1 MSSTRSGSRYPYPR
15 SRHRD
20 PLSGSKRLEP
30 ERSSLPKKQ
39 LQYARSNHE
48 DDNESELCMKKL
60 SEFNESLRRQHQST
74 STKFQWN
81 HLLYDYPGKE
91 VAAAA
96 SKPEPTMP
104 NDGTSSPYS
113 MSPMGIDLTEENRLV
128 GSRPL
133 NLKEVK
139 SGFINNGEGFG
150 YPDIGKEG
158 IIGGTVGFD
167 GFGEKLGFDSS
178 SVIFQKAMSRIRRT
192 EEVTES
198 AYRKMESVRA
208 RASAIDSMV
217 DKIDGS
223 GKSGAMDMEPRISL
237 PQQYMTEKKREVLHG
252 EMLPRREDCSNHA
265 LTQHYVGFSGEG
277 ERVVGLEMNHFCS
290 PKGALFHG
298 GRRRYPQLSP
308 DVKEKA
314 HRNLEREIEVVGSC
328 FNGGK
333 SQNGEVFLSETQQ
346 LQRYAHFSRESHDE
360 MKQYNEDLGSRMEC
374 HPSPKR
380 VPFHAEGHSLAQTF
394 VRESLVMEQTNDVF
408 SSRTTR
414 PYGQKT
420 ALSEVER
427 PELSADHTLALPQR
441 YLDFNVEPDD
451 KQQANELLGSRMSH
465 PPKLNVTPSHG
476 EELQIQDDF
485 SHSLPRHHF
494 GLNGESP
501 VMEQETE
508 VLGSRMCYPHD
519 EKEAYFRGERQQ
531 LQQDCA
537 MEIYPF
543 SNDDDVSTNEGSTPH
558 ISATEEVCI
567 NSQSSM
573 EHPKKRIIDLRK
585 IRERRI
591 TTLTQTSGASD
602 DEILDIRYQGQR
614 YSDEGSSLP
623 RNSPHMLEFM
633 QLTSRKSVKQRL
645 GRPCRLNYP
654 YPPHRKSIK
663 QRLGPS
669 CQVHHNRTT
678 VKQRLGPSY
687 QVHSS
692 TSMPRIE
699 RHKPSKLAKEKVNEF
714 CKGVQARGVVSH
726 PVKRGRTVP
735 PEDSDEFEQLIHR
748 AYFKFVKVLN
758 ENPAQR
764 RKYTNK
770 GEAETIK
777 CCVCGSKSEDFVN
790 TLSLAMHAFA
800 SQKVGCR
807 VEHMGLH
814 KALCLLMG
822 WDSMAVSKGIWAP
835 KTLPDAE
842 ALAMKEDL
850 VVWPPVVILHNGSIG
865 TTNSGDRIVASIEE
879 LEAFLRETGFGR
891 GISKV
896 CRGKPVNQ
904 SIMVVIFH
912 GTFSGLQ
919 EAERLHKLYAENKH
933 GRAEFQRVNCKSGG
947 TKHKLEDVL
956 YGYLGIASDLDKLDI
971 KTKSHSI
978 VKSKKGIYAI
988 ADAHLDTE

>member
-15 SRHRD
+15 SRHPY

-48 DDNESELCMKKL
+48 DDNESQLCMKKL

-81 HLLYDYPGKE
+81 HLLTDYPGKE
-91 VAAAA
+91 AAAAA
-96 SKPEPTMP
+96 SKPEPIML
-104 NDGTSSPYS
+104 NDGTTSPYS
-113 MSPMGIDLTEENRLV
+113 MSPMGIDLTEENRFV

-133 NLKEVK
+133 HLKEVK

-150 YPDIGKEG
+150 YPDIRKEG
-158 IIGGTVGFD
+158 MTGGTVGFN

-208 RASAIDSMV
+208 RASAIDSII

-223 GKSGAMDMEPRISL
+223 GKSGAMDMEPLISL
-237 PQQYMTEKKREVLHG
+237 PQQYMTEQKREVLHG
-252 EMLPRREDCSNHA
+252 EMLPRREDCTNHA

-277 ERVVGLEMNHFCS
+277 ERVVGLEMNHFFS

-298 GRRRYPQLSP
+298 EKRRLPQLSP

-333 SQNGEVFLSETQQ
+333 SQNEEVFLSETQKF
-346 LQRYAHFSRESHDE
+346 QRYAHFSRESHDE
-360 MKQYNEDLGSRMEC
+360 MKQYNEDFRSRMKC

-380 VPFHAEGHSLAQTF
+380 VPFHGEGHSLAQTF
-394 VRESLVMEQTNDVF
+394 VRVSHVTEQTNDVF

-414 PYGQKT
+414 PKGQKM

-427 PELSADHTLALPQR
+427 PELSADHTRALPQR
-441 YLDFNVEPDD
+441 YLDFNIEPDY
-451 KQQANELLGSRMSH
+451 KQKANELLGSRMSH
-465 PPKLNVTPSHG
+465 HPKQNVTPSHG
-476 EELQIQDDF
+476 EELQIRDDF
-485 SHSLPRHHF
+485 SHSLPCHHF

-508 VLGSRMCYPHD
+508 VLGSRMYYPQD
-519 EKEAYFRGERQQ
+519 DKEAYFCGERQK
-531 LQQDCA
+531 LQQDCT
-537 MEIYPF
+537 MEIYPLP
-543 SNDDDVSTNEGSTPH
+543 NDDDVSINEGSTPH

-567 NSQSSM
+567 NSLSSM
-573 EHPKKRIIDLRK
+573 EHPKNRIIDLRK
-585 IRERRI
+585 IRECRI
-591 TTLTQTSGASD
+591 STLTQTSDATD
-602 DEILDIRYQGQR
+602 DEILDIRYQSQL
-614 YSDEGSSLP
+614 YSDEDSSPP
-623 RNSPHMLEFM
+623 RNSLHMLEFA
-633 QLTSRKSVKQRL
+633 QPTNRKSVKQRL
-645 GRPCRLNYP
+645 GRPFRVNYR
-654 YPPHRKSIK
+654 YPPHRKSIM
-663 QRLGPS
+663 GPS

-692 TSMPRIE
+692 ISMPRIE
-699 RHKPSKLAKEKVNEF
+699 RHKPSKLAKEKVNEL
-714 CKGVQARGVVSH
+714 CKGVEARGVVSH

-735 PEDSDEFEQLIHR
+735 PEDSDEFKQLIHC
-748 AYFKFVKVLN
+748 AYFKFIKVLN

-777 CCVCGSKSEDFVN
+777 CCVCGRFVVYTFGICLEN
-790 TLSLAMHAFA
+790 SLF
-800 SQKVGCR
+800 
-807 VEHMGLH
+807 EFN
-814 KALCLLMG
+814 LLF
-822 WDSMAVSKGIWAP
+822 IP
-835 KTLPDAE
+835 
-842 ALAMKEDL
+842 
-850 VVWPPVVILHNGSIG
+850 
-865 TTNSGDRIVASIEE
+865 
-879 LEAFLRETGFGR
+879 
-891 GISKV
+891 
-896 CRGKPVNQ
+896 
-904 SIMVVIFH
+904 
-912 GTFSGLQ
+912 
-919 EAERLHKLYAENKH
+919 
-933 GRAEFQRVNCKSGG
+933 
-947 TKHKLEDVL
+947 
-956 YGYLGIASDLDKLDI
+956 
-971 KTKSHSI
+971 
-978 VKSKKGIYAI
+978 
-988 ADAHLDTE
+988 

>member
-20 PLSGSKRLEP
+20 LLSGSKRLEP

-81 HLLYDYPGKE
+81 RLLSDYPGKE
-91 VAAAA
+91 AAAAA

-113 MSPMGIDLTEENRLV
+113 MSPMGIDLTEENRFV

-133 NLKEVK
+133 HLKEVK
-139 SGFINNGEGFG
+139 SGFINNGERFG

-158 IIGGTVGFD
+158 MIGGTVGFD

-208 RASAIDSMV
+208 RASAIDSIV
-217 DKIDGS
+217 DKINGS

-298 GRRRYPQLSP
+298 ERRLFPQLSP

-314 HRNLEREIEVVGSC
+314 DRNLEREIEVVGSC
-328 FNGGK
+328 FNGCK

-346 LQRYAHFSRESHDE
+346 VQRYAYFSRESHDE
-360 MKQYNEDLGSRMEC
+360 MKQYNEDFGSRMKC

-394 VRESLVMEQTNDVF
+394 VRESHVTEQTNDVF

-414 PYGQKT
+414 PKGQKM

-465 PPKLNVTPSHG
+465 HPKLNVTPSHG

-508 VLGSRMCYPHD
+508 VLGSRMCYPQD
-519 EKEAYFRGERQQ
+519 DKEAYFRGEMQQ

-537 MEIYPF
+537 MEVYPF
-543 SNDDDVSTNEGSTPH
+543 PNDDDFSTNEGSTPH

-585 IRERRI
+585 IRESWI
-591 TTLTQTSGASD
+591 STLTQTSDASD
-602 DEILDIRYQGQR
+602 DEILDIGYQGQR
-614 YSDEGSSLP
+614 YSDEDSSLP
-623 RNSPHMLEFM
+623 RNSPQMLEFT
-633 QLTSRKSVKQRL
+633 QLTNRKSVKQRL
-645 GRPCRLNYP
+645 GGPCRVNYP
-654 YPPHRKSIK
+654 SPPHRKSIK

-669 CQVHHNRTT
+669 CQVHHNRTS
-678 VKQRLGPSY
+678 VKQRLWPSY

-692 TSMPRIE
+692 ISIPRIE

-714 CKGVQARGVVSH
+714 CKRVQARGVVSH
-726 PVKRGRTVP
+726 PVKRGRTIP

-770 GEAETIK
+770 GEVETIK
-777 CCVCGSKSEDFVN
+777 CFVCGSKSEDFVN

-822 WDSMAVSKGIWAP
+822 WDSVAVSKGIWAP

-842 ALAMKEDL
+842 AVAMKEDL

-865 TTNSGDRIVASIEE
+865 TTNSGDRIVVSIEE
-879 LEAFLRETGFGR
+879 LEAFLREAGFGR

-896 CRGKPVNQ
+896 CHGKPVNQ

-933 GRAEFQRVNCKSGG
+933 GRAEFQRVNCNSGE
-947 TKHKLEDVL
+947 TQHKLEDVL
-956 YGYLGIASDLDKLDI
+956 YGYLGIAGDLDKLDI